1 MTVKEFDHY
10 LCDLVCRAPE
20 KYRENPSRDS
30 VSWMLGFFCAISI
43 VRKFLRENLHHE
55 EKAS

>member
-10 LCDLVCRAPE
+10 LSDLVCESPKYLREHPAP
-20 KYRENPSRDS
+20 DA
-30 VSWMLGFFCAISI
+30 VSWFMGFWCAITI
-43 VRKFLRENLHHE
+43 IRQFLRENLHHE

>member
-1 MTVKEFDHY
+1 MTVKDFDYY

-20 KYRENPSRDS
+20 KYRDNPAPHS

-55 EKAS
+55 EK

>member
-10 LCDLVCRAPE
+10 LSDVFQAPE
-20 KYRENPSRDS
+20 KYLENPAPHS